1 MMTKRDKLAGWQHG
15 IELTVALIGFF
26 GWLWWKTHPAKQ
38 FTECDCKRADHFG
51 DDARVELE

>member
-1 MMTKRDKLAGWQHG
+1 MTRDKMAGWQHG